1 MRTAATESCALCR
14 HVATIAEW
22 SPLPDWLTVAEC
34 PCSGYFV
41 RKAVWTFRLPH
52 LTDAERQ
59 NLTFRVRS
67 LRVKK
72 REAWVSTA
80 DRTVTG
86 PLVVES
92 DRPML
97 AGEDRPDPAASPP
110 TAPARSSTGRG
121 ERAIRPALTLAGPG
135 PGAPQFLADGMF
147 DA

>member
-1 MRTAATESCALCR
+1 MQRLLRAKGRVSVPRFRTYR
-14 HVATIAEW
+14 
-22 SPLPDWLTVAEC
+22 
-34 PCSGYFV
+34 
-41 RKAVWTFRLPH
+41 
-52 LTDAERQ
+52 AERQ

-67 LRVKK
+67 LRVKN

-92 DRPML
+92 HRPML
-97 AGEDRPDPAASPP
+97 AGEDRPDPAAGPP
-110 TAPARSSTGRG
+110 TALARSSTGRG